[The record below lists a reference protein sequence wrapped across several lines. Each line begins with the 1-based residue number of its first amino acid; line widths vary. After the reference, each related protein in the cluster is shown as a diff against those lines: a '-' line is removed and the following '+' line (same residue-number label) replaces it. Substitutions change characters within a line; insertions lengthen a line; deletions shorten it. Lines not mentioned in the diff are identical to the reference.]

1 MEGKEEKKRMQILRT
16 GTLNKGFTLLE
27 LLVVIFILSLVVA
40 VVFPSFYRF
49 GEKRIDIKAKRIA
62 SILKYVNESAI
73 SRKEIFKLKFD
84 FNKKIITYDTPE
96 GEKNERFPE
105 ITGIYLPSRG
115 EVKEGEL
122 IIFFPP
128 TGIEENLI
136 VHIKEGKDEILVKMN
151 ALSGRVKIEK
161 NV

>member
-1 MEGKEEKKRMQILRT
+1 MRILRI
-16 GTLNKGFTLLE
+16 GTSNKGFTLLE
-27 LLVVIFILSLVVA
+27 LLVVIFILSVIA
-40 VVFPSFYRF
+40 TIVFPSFYTF
-49 GEKRIDIKAKRIA
+49 GEKRIDIKAKRMA
-62 SILKYVNESAI
+62 SILKYVNESAV
-73 SRKEIFKLKFD
+73 SRKETFKLKFD
-84 FNKKIITYDTPE
+84 FNKKTIIYDTPE
-96 GEKNERFPE
+96 GEKNEKFSE
-105 ITGIYLPSRG
+105 IAGVYLPSRG